1 MKPQMQ
7 FVSVIIELRLLERG
21 ESCICP
27 VQEKIRGCQEEL
39 EIPPFLQEWEC
50 RAKECEECEKV

>member
-1 MKPQMQ
+1 MQ

-21 ESCICP
+21 ESCICLF
-27 VQEKIRGCQEEL
+27 QEKIHRCQEAL